1 MRRIKREQET
11 DQIWT
16 REERKHKTWG
26 TQVWHYSPLPNGV
39 HHPVGGLWRP
49 QGTRRQDRRPPGR
62 RPFRDQRRSGELA
75 SPQVSPHLFLFS
87 LISSPVFL
95 SLGFPRVWCP
105 VLFVKPPS
113 SMCSFNKGLL
123 SVLLVSSLL
132 RVRAPRAL
140 WHTRYG
146 LEIFFFLSIF
156 LY

>member
-1 MRRIKREQET
+1 MDMRGEETQDMGNTGLTLLPPPKRCT
-11 DQIWT
+11 PSGGG
-16 REERKHKTWG
+16 G
-26 TQVWHYSPLPNGV
+26 T
-39 HHPVGGLWRP
+39 LWRP

-146 LEIFFFLSIF
+146 LEIFFFCPSSSTKLVALF
-156 LY
+156 